1 MIYVEASLR
10 VVPGKM
16 NEFMEVFEKE
26 FLPASN
32 KLGRKLVAQWR
43 TMVGTIDE
51 ITGLWVYDDLTHM
64 QQFQEARAKSPEFIK
79 ASSHLRPFIAYEQ
92 TRLMTLT
99 CPPKTVPVIMLVKQD
114 KKGGNRW

>member
-1 MIYVEASLR
+1 MIYLEASLR

-43 TMVGTIDE
+43 TTIGTLDE
-51 ITGLWVYDDLTHM
+51 ITDLWAYDDLTHM
-64 QQFQEARAKSPEFIK
+64 QQFQEARAKSPEFTK
-79 ASSHLRPFIAYEQ
+79 ASEHLRSLIAYET
-92 TRLMTLT
+92 TRLM
-99 CPPKTVPVIMLVKQD
+99 VPTPLSSMK
-114 KKGGNRW
+114 